1 MATEERPGPDDLGH
15 LAGLIRSPERVH
27 LFHALR
33 IIEAS
38 FADRPRLGESHLP
51 REDAFRFGQEPELA
65 FPPSTVA
72 TATAPAA
79 GRPGRLTNRMFGLFG
94 PNGPLPLHL
103 TEYAR
108 DRLRNQ
114 RDPTLVEFANMLTHR
129 LMTLLY
135 RAWASA
141 RPAPSFDRGSD
152 AAFERK
158 VAAVS
163 GHAGA
168 AMRRRDAMPDA
179 AKRHFAGHLAQ
190 GARHGDGLV
199 ALLQGFVR
207 TPVRLQQFVGSWLE
221 LEPDDRW
228 RLGQRAG
235 LGQATSIG
243 TRVWSRSEKF
253 RLRLGPM
260 PLASYQRL
268 LPGGTALPM
277 VEAFV
282 RNYVG
287 DRLDWDLNLVLETGE
302 VPKPVLGRGGRLGHT
317 LWIGQRKAGRPAD
330 DLYLTPRSGRQGP
343 ASPTLEGQPA

>member
-1 MATEERPGPDDLGH
+1 MATEERSGPDDLGH
-15 LAGLIRSPERVH
+15 LAGLLRSPEQVH

-38 FADRPRLGESHLP
+38 FPDRPRLGESNLP
-51 REDAFRFGQEPELA
+51 REDAFRLGQEPELA

-72 TATAPAA
+72 TATAPAE

-108 DRLRNQ
+108 DRLRNH
-114 RDPTLVEFANMLTHR
+114 RDPTLVEFANLLTHR

-135 RAWASA
+135 RAWASS

-158 VAAVS
+158 VAAIS
-163 GHAGA
+163 GHAGV
-168 AMRRRDAMPDA
+168 AMRRRDAMPDP

-190 GARHGDGLV
+190 GAKHGEGLV

-228 RLGQRAG
+228 RLGQAAG

-243 TRVWSRSEKF
+243 TRVWSRSAKF

-268 LPGGTALPM
+268 LPGGTALPK

-287 DRLDWDLNLVLETGE
+287 DRLDWDLNLVLDAAE
-302 VPKPVLGRGGRLGHT
+302 VPKPILGQGGRLGHT
-317 LWIGQRKAGRPAD
+317 LWIGQRKDGRPAD
-330 DLYLTPRSGRQGP
+330 DLYLTPRSGRTGP
-343 ASPTLEGQPA
+343 ASLHPEGKAA